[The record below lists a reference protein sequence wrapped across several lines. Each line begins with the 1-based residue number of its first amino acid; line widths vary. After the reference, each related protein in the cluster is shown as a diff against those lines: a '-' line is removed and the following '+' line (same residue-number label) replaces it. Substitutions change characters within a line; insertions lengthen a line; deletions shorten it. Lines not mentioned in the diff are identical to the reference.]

1 MNECMHILLYLCTNS
16 EYIAVSA
23 WRGASFHQS
32 SGCGA
37 CALLKRRHVASS
49 RAPPQKNIIIISRC
63 PHPLRI
69 PLKITAAPFFPYFQ
83 A

>member
-1 MNECMHILLYLCTNS
+1 MHAYIAVSVHTHS

-37 CALLKRRHVASS
+37 CALLERRHVASS
-49 RAPPQKNIIIISRC
+49 RAPPQQNFITIILC

-69 PLKITAAPFFPYFQ
+69 PLKITAVLIFFPYFQ